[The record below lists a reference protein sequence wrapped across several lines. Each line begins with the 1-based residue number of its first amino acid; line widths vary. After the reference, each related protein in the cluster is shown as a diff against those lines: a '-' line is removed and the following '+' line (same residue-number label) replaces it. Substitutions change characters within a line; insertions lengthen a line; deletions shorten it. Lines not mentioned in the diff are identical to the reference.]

1 MGGLEAQSGFW
12 PLAKQWREV
21 LVPAQQPQA
30 SGSWRPPT
38 TSMLTRATLLKT
50 RQRRKGMAGPG
61 LSTWTLVPNHCQ
73 VAAHAEQVTSTMNL
87 SLLLLSL
94 YPQRKCKHHRACS
107 KS

>member
-50 RQRRKGMAGPG
+50 GRGERAWQVQVCLPG
-61 LSTWTLVPNHCQ
+61 H
-73 VAAHAEQVTSTMNL
+73 
-87 SLLLLSL
+87 
-94 YPQRKCKHHRACS
+94 
-107 KS
+107 